1 MKISRSP
8 KWQHAD
14 AKVRLK
20 ALAEPLLEQSSIAI
34 LASDDPD
41 AAVRIAAIQR
51 LEDEDQLLR
60 LTLTAAADT
69 ITAAATQRL
78 IDLYSASNQLPKTA
92 LPANLL
98 VAIASTATTPEL
110 RIESVGRIQSE
121 DDLLILLEQENHS
134 KVWQQ
139 CASQLEQTPSLEL
152 IYKRFQS
159 RDKRVL
165 HIVKDKLQ
173 QRQDQAQAEAQRM
186 QDCEGTA
193 TALVKLAL
201 NNTSVEDH
209 RRFNLLQSQWQHLT
223 SQGLPATFN
232 PLLKAE
238 ADAAISQ
245 NLANQQAREQD
256 QALQAALARATV
268 ETLEQLHASLQGSP
282 DALESLAD
290 NLQAAAAN
298 WPAGVIDESAE
309 RYQQLRTALDPLGT
323 TFAHYQALLKLENSA
338 PLTQLVSAADKVQ
351 WPVAFAS
358 PASLAGKLQDIAT
371 RQTTEQAQQA
381 QLVESL
387 ASIDKQIAELG
398 ELIVAGQLKPATRL
412 HASIG
417 KKLDNFSSEHKT
429 SIELNNRL
437 EQQQQYALK
446 LIELKDWQG
455 FATNPKRTELC
466 EEMEKLR
473 DDDGIAPEEKAKTI
487 KELQEQ
493 WKTLGSSDSRE
504 GQKLWSRF
512 KRASDKAYE
521 PCDEFFKAQRATR
534 EQNLKNKQA
543 ICESLEM
550 FDKDNQWDSADWKGV
565 NDIVLKAQS
574 QWRDYNDI
582 PRHKYKKLQQRFT
595 DIIAV
600 LRDRLSA
607 EQERNHEL
615 KRALILNIETLLAND
630 SPAAEMVEVTKRSQR
645 EWQKIGI
652 SERRVDQK
660 LWKQFRT
667 QCDAVFERRD
677 AAMTETK
684 QAVNATRL
692 EALQVYEQ
700 LNRLVKDDAVERG
713 QIQQFQQQFRQIDLD
728 RSETKLRKDFD
739 SLCKRATQVIKA
751 RANTQVKAA
760 LAELRRLAHL
770 CRELEV
776 SETERD
782 TLLASWESE
791 IELPNDWRQRIEQRR
806 DQSEMPDA
814 KRLASNLDM
823 AESLCVRI
831 EILAGID
838 SPPQAQQRRM
848 QFQVARLN
856 RELSQGLKETR
867 TPDEQLREIQ
877 IDWYC
882 LGALP
887 ASSTDLDTRFNHA
900 EVKLGF
906 A

>member
-1 MKISRSP
+1 
-8 KWQHAD
+8 
-14 AKVRLK
+14 
-20 ALAEPLLEQSSIAI
+20 
-34 LASDDPD
+34 
-41 AAVRIAAIQR
+41 
-51 LEDEDQLLR
+51 
-60 LTLTAAADT
+60 
-69 ITAAATQRL
+69 
-78 IDLYSASNQLPKTA
+78 
-92 LPANLL
+92 
-98 VAIASTATTPEL
+98 
-110 RIESVGRIQSE
+110 
-121 DDLLILLEQENHS
+121 
-134 KVWQQ
+134 
-139 CASQLEQTPSLEL
+139 
-152 IYKRFQS
+152 
-159 RDKRVL
+159 
-165 HIVKDKLQ
+165 
-173 QRQDQAQAEAQRM
+173 
-186 QDCEGTA
+186 
-193 TALVKLAL
+193 LVKLAL
-201 NNTSVEDH
+201 NNVSAENH
-209 RRFNLLQSQWQHLT
+209 RRFNLLQSQWENLI
-223 SQGLPATFN
+223 SSGLPAAFN
-232 PLLKAE
+232 PLLKAQ

-245 NLANQQAREQD
+245 HLADQQAREQD
-256 QALQAALARATV
+256 QALQAELARATV
-268 ETLEQLHASLQGSP
+268 ETLEQLHANLLDSP
-282 DALESLAD
+282 DALEGLAG
-290 NLQAAAAN
+290 NLKTADAN
-298 WPAGVIDESAE
+298 WPARGIHEPAE
-309 RYQQLRTALDPLGT
+309 RYQQLRTALDQLST
-323 TFAHYQALLKLENSA
+323 AFDHYQALLKLEDST
-338 PLTQLVSAADKVQ
+338 PLAQLVSTADKVQ
-351 WPVAFAS
+351 WPATFAS
-358 PASLAGKLQDIAT
+358 PAPLASKLQNIAE
-371 RQTTEQAQQA
+371 RQALEHAQQA
-381 QLVESL
+381 QLIESL
-387 ASIDKQIAELG
+387 SSVDKQLAELG
-398 ELIVAGQLKPATRL
+398 AMIVAGQLKPATRL
-412 HASIG
+412 HTSIS
-417 KKLDNFSSEHKT
+417 KKLDAFPGEHKT
-429 SIELNNRL
+429 STELTKRL

-446 LIELKDWQG
+446 LVELKDWQG

-473 DDDGIAPEEKAKTI
+473 DDEAIPPEEKAKSI
-487 KELQEQ
+487 KALQEQ

-534 EQNLKNKQA
+534 EQNLKNKLA

-565 NDIVLKAQS
+565 NDIVTKAQS

-582 PRHKYKKLQQRFT
+582 PRHKYKKLQQRFMS
-595 DIIAV
+595 IIAV

-630 SPAAEMVEVTKRSQR
+630 SPVAEMVEVTKRSQR

-684 QAVNATRL
+684 QAVKASRL

-739 SLCKRATQVIKA
+739 GLCKRATQVIKA
-751 RANTQVKAA
+751 RATTQVKVA
-760 LAELRRLAHL
+760 LAELRRLAQL

-782 TLLASWESE
+782 TLLANWESE
-791 IELPNDWRQRIEQRR
+791 IELPRDWRQRIEQRR
-806 DQSEMPDA
+806 DQSETPDA
-814 KRLASNLDM
+814 KRLASNLDT
-823 AESLCVRI
+823 AESLCIRI

-848 QFQVARLN
+848 QYQVARLN

-867 TPDEQLREIQ
+867 SPDEQLREIQ

>member
-1 MKISRSP
+1 
-8 KWQHAD
+8 
-14 AKVRLK
+14 
-20 ALAEPLLEQSSIAI
+20 
-34 LASDDPD
+34 
-41 AAVRIAAIQR
+41 
-51 LEDEDQLLR
+51 
-60 LTLTAAADT
+60 
-69 ITAAATQRL
+69 
-78 IDLYSASNQLPKTA
+78 
-92 LPANLL
+92 
-98 VAIASTATTPEL
+98 
-110 RIESVGRIQSE
+110 
-121 DDLLILLEQENHS
+121 
-134 KVWQQ
+134 
-139 CASQLEQTPSLEL
+139 
-152 IYKRFQS
+152 
-159 RDKRVL
+159 
-165 HIVKDKLQ
+165 
-173 QRQDQAQAEAQRM
+173 
-186 QDCEGTA
+186 
-193 TALVKLAL
+193 L
-201 NNTSVEDH
+201 NNTSVENH
-209 RRFNLLQSQWQHLT
+209 RRFNLLQSQWENLI
-223 SQGLPATFN
+223 SSGLPAAFN
-232 PLLKAE
+232 PLLKAQ

-245 NLANQQAREQD
+245 HLADQQAREQD
-256 QALQAALARATV
+256 QALQAELARATQQAREQDQALQAELARATV
-268 ETLEQLHASLQGSP
+268 ETLEQLHANLLDSP
-282 DALESLAD
+282 DALEGLAG
-290 NLQAAAAN
+290 NLKTADAN
-298 WPAGVIDESAE
+298 WPARGIHEPAE
-309 RYQQLRTALDPLGT
+309 RYQQLRTALDQLST
-323 TFAHYQALLKLENSA
+323 AFDHYQALLKLEDST
-338 PLTQLVSAADKVQ
+338 PLAQLVSTADKVQ
-351 WPVAFAS
+351 WPATFAS
-358 PASLAGKLQDIAT
+358 PAPLASKLQNIAE
-371 RQTTEQAQQA
+371 RQALEHAQQA
-381 QLVESL
+381 QLIESL
-387 ASIDKQIAELG
+387 SSVDKQLAELG
-398 ELIVAGQLKPATRL
+398 AMIVAGQLKPATRL
-412 HASIG
+412 HTSIS
-417 KKLDNFSSEHKT
+417 KKLDAFPGEHKT
-429 SIELNNRL
+429 STELTKRL

-446 LIELKDWQG
+446 LVELKDWQG

-473 DDDGIAPEEKAKTI
+473 DDEAIPPEEKAKSI
-487 KELQEQ
+487 KALQEQ

-534 EQNLKNKQA
+534 EQNLKNKLA

-565 NDIVLKAQS
+565 NDIVTKAQS

-582 PRHKYKKLQQRFT
+582 PRHKYKKLQQRFMS
-595 DIIAV
+595 IIAV

-630 SPAAEMVEVTKRSQR
+630 SPVAEMVEVTKRSQREWQKIGISERRVDQIEVTKRSQR

-684 QAVNATRL
+684 QAVKASRL

-739 SLCKRATQVIKA
+739 GLCKRATQVIKA
-751 RANTQVKAA
+751 RATTQVKVA
-760 LAELRRLAHL
+760 LAELRRLAQL

-782 TLLASWESE
+782 TLLANWESE
-791 IELPNDWRQRIEQRR
+791 IELPRDWRQRIEQRR
-806 DQSEMPDA
+806 DQSETPDA
-814 KRLASNLDM
+814 KRLASNLDT
-823 AESLCVRI
+823 AESLCIRI

-848 QFQVARLN
+848 QYQVARLN

-867 TPDEQLREIQ
+867 SPDEQLREIQ

>member
-1 MKISRSP
+1 
-8 KWQHAD
+8 
-14 AKVRLK
+14 
-20 ALAEPLLEQSSIAI
+20 
-34 LASDDPD
+34 
-41 AAVRIAAIQR
+41 
-51 LEDEDQLLR
+51 
-60 LTLTAAADT
+60 
-69 ITAAATQRL
+69 
-78 IDLYSASNQLPKTA
+78 
-92 LPANLL
+92 
-98 VAIASTATTPEL
+98 
-110 RIESVGRIQSE
+110 
-121 DDLLILLEQENHS
+121 
-134 KVWQQ
+134 
-139 CASQLEQTPSLEL
+139 
-152 IYKRFQS
+152 
-159 RDKRVL
+159 
-165 HIVKDKLQ
+165 
-173 QRQDQAQAEAQRM
+173 
-186 QDCEGTA
+186 
-193 TALVKLAL
+193 L
-201 NNTSVEDH
+201 NNVSAENH
-209 RRFNLLQSQWQHLT
+209 RRFNLLQSQWENLI
-223 SQGLPATFN
+223 SSGLPAAFN
-232 PLLKAE
+232 PLLKAQ

-245 NLANQQAREQD
+245 HLADQQAREQD
-256 QALQAALARATV
+256 QALQAELARATV
-268 ETLEQLHASLQGSP
+268 ETLEQLHANLLDSP
-282 DALESLAD
+282 DALEGLAG
-290 NLQAAAAN
+290 NLKTADAN
-298 WPAGVIDESAE
+298 WPARGIHEPAE
-309 RYQQLRTALDPLGT
+309 RYQQLRTALDQLST
-323 TFAHYQALLKLENSA
+323 AFDHYQALLKLEDST
-338 PLTQLVSAADKVQ
+338 PLAQLVSTADKVQ
-351 WPVAFAS
+351 WPVTFAS
-358 PASLAGKLQDIAT
+358 PAPLASKLQNIAE
-371 RQTTEQAQQA
+371 RQALEHAQQA
-381 QLVESL
+381 QLIESL
-387 ASIDKQIAELG
+387 SSVDKQLAELG
-398 ELIVAGQLKPATRL
+398 AMIVAGQLKPATRL
-412 HASIG
+412 HTSIS
-417 KKLDNFSSEHKT
+417 KKLDAFPGEHKT
-429 SIELNNRL
+429 STELTKRL

-446 LIELKDWQG
+446 LVELKDWQG

-473 DDDGIAPEEKAKTI
+473 DDEAIPPEEKAKSI
-487 KELQEQ
+487 KALQEQ

-534 EQNLKNKQA
+534 EQNLKNKLA

-565 NDIVLKAQS
+565 NDIVTKAQS

-582 PRHKYKKLQQRFT
+582 PRHKYKKLQQRFMS
-595 DIIAV
+595 IIAV

-630 SPAAEMVEVTKRSQR
+630 SPVAEMVEVTKRSQR

-684 QAVNATRL
+684 QAVKASRL

-739 SLCKRATQVIKA
+739 GLCKRATQVIKA
-751 RANTQVKAA
+751 RATTQVKVA
-760 LAELRRLAHL
+760 LAELRRLAQL

-782 TLLASWESE
+782 TLLANWESE
-791 IELPNDWRQRIEQRR
+791 IELPRDWRQRIEQRR
-806 DQSEMPDA
+806 DQSETPDA
-814 KRLASNLDM
+814 KRLASNLDT
-823 AESLCVRI
+823 AESLCIRI

-848 QFQVARLN
+848 QYQVARLN

-867 TPDEQLREIQ
+867 SPDEQLREIQ

>member
-1 MKISRSP
+1 MKISRTP

-14 AKVRLK
+14 STVRLK
-20 ALAEPLLEQSSIAI
+20 ALTDPLLEQSSITF
-34 LASDDPD
+34 LASEDPD
-41 AAVRIAAIQR
+41 VEVRIAAIKR
-51 LEDEDQLLR
+51 LEDEDQLL
-60 LTLTAAADT
+60 TLTMAATSDT
-69 ITAAATQRL
+69 ITTATTQRL
-78 IDLYSASNQLPKTA
+78 IDLYSANNQLPETA
-92 LPANLL
+92 LPAILL
-98 VAIASTATTPEL
+98 VAVAGTATTPEL
-110 RIESVGRIQSE
+110 RIESVSRIQSE
-121 DDLLILLEQENHS
+121 DDLLVLLEQENHS

-139 CASQLEQTPSLEL
+139 CARQLQQTSSLEL

-159 RDKRVL
+159 RDKSVL

-173 QRQDQAQAEAQRM
+173 QRQDQAQAEAQWLL
-186 QDCEGTA
+186 DCEETA

-201 NNTSVEDH
+201 NNVSAEDH
-209 RRFNLLQSQWQHLT
+209 RRFNLLQSQWENLI
-223 SQGLPATFN
+223 SSSLPEAFS

-245 NLANQQAREQD
+245 NLADQQAREQD
-256 QALQAALARATV
+256 QARQADLARATV
-268 ETLEQLHASLQGSP
+268 ETLEQLYASLLDSP
-282 DALESLAD
+282 EALESLAG
-290 NLQAAAAN
+290 NLEATGAD
-298 WPAGVIDESAE
+298 WPASLTHEPAG
-309 RYQQLRTALDPLGT
+309 RYQQLRTALDQLST
-323 TFAHYQALLKLENSA
+323 AFDHYQALLKLDDSA
-338 PLTQLVSAADKVQ
+338 PLAQLVSTADKVQ
-351 WPVAFAS
+351 WPADFPS
-358 PASLAGKLQDIAT
+358 PAPLASKLQSIAD
-371 RQTTEQAQQA
+371 RQAVEQAQQA
-381 QLVESL
+381 KLIESL
-387 ASIDKQIAELG
+387 SSVDKQLAELG
-398 ELIVAGQLKPATRL
+398 EMIVAGQLKPATRL
-412 HASIG
+412 HTSIS
-417 KKLDNFSSEHKT
+417 KKLDTFSNEHKT
-429 SIELNNRL
+429 RTELTKRL

-446 LIELKDWQG
+446 LVELKDWQG

-473 DDDGIAPEEKAKTI
+473 DDEAIAPEEKAKSI
-487 KELQEQ
+487 KALQEQ

-521 PCDEFFKAQRATR
+521 PCDAFFKAQRATR

-565 NDIVLKAQS
+565 NDIVIRAQS

-582 PRHKYKKLQQRFT
+582 PRHKYKKLQQRFMS
-595 DIIAV
+595 IIAI
-600 LRDRLSA
+600 LRGRLSA

-630 SPAAEMVEVTKRSQR
+630 SPAAEMVEVTKKSQR

-684 QAVNATRL
+684 QAVNASRL

-713 QIQQFQQQFRQIDLD
+713 QIQQYQQQFRQIDLD

-739 SLCKRATQVIKA
+739 GLCKRATQVIKA
-751 RANTQVKAA
+751 RATTQVKAA

-770 CRELEV
+770 CRELETG
-776 SETERD
+776 EAKRD
-782 TLLASWESE
+782 TVLENWDSE

-806 DQSEMPDA
+806 EQSAAPDA
-814 KRLASNLDM
+814 KRLASNLDL
-823 AESLCVRI
+823 AESLCVQI

-838 SPPQAQQRRM
+838 SPPHAQQRRM
-848 QFQVARLN
+848 EYQVARLN

-867 TPDEQLREIQ
+867 SPDEQLREIQ

-887 ASSTDLDTRFNHA
+887 ANSTDLDTRFNHA

>member
-1 MKISRSP
+1 MK
-8 KWQHAD
+8 
-14 AKVRLK
+14 
-20 ALAEPLLEQSSIAI
+20 
-34 LASDDPD
+34 
-41 AAVRIAAIQR
+41 
-51 LEDEDQLLR
+51 
-60 LTLTAAADT
+60 
-69 ITAAATQRL
+69 
-78 IDLYSASNQLPKTA
+78 
-92 LPANLL
+92 
-98 VAIASTATTPEL
+98 
-110 RIESVGRIQSE
+110 
-121 DDLLILLEQENHS
+121 
-134 KVWQQ
+134 
-139 CASQLEQTPSLEL
+139 
-152 IYKRFQS
+152 
-159 RDKRVL
+159 
-165 HIVKDKLQ
+165 
-173 QRQDQAQAEAQRM
+173 AQ
-186 QDCEGTA
+186 
-193 TALVKLAL
+193 
-201 NNTSVEDH
+201 
-209 RRFNLLQSQWQHLT
+209 
-223 SQGLPATFN
+223 
-232 PLLKAE
+232 

-245 NLANQQAREQD
+245 HLADQQAREQD
-256 QALQAALARATV
+256 QALQAELARATV
-268 ETLEQLHASLQGSP
+268 ETLEQLHANLLDSP
-282 DALESLAD
+282 DALEGLAG
-290 NLQAAAAN
+290 NLKTADAN
-298 WPAGVIDESAE
+298 WPARGIHEPAE
-309 RYQQLRTALDPLGT
+309 RYQQLRTALDQLST
-323 TFAHYQALLKLENSA
+323 AFDHYQALLKLEDST
-338 PLTQLVSAADKVQ
+338 PLAQLVSTADKVQ
-351 WPVAFAS
+351 WPATFAS
-358 PASLAGKLQDIAT
+358 PAPLASKLQNIAE
-371 RQTTEQAQQA
+371 RQALEHAQQA
-381 QLVESL
+381 QLIESL
-387 ASIDKQIAELG
+387 SSVDKQLAELG
-398 ELIVAGQLKPATRL
+398 AMIVAGQLKPATRL
-412 HASIG
+412 HTSIS
-417 KKLDNFSSEHKT
+417 KKLDAFPGEHKT
-429 SIELNNRL
+429 STELTKRL

-446 LIELKDWQG
+446 LVELKDWQG

-473 DDDGIAPEEKAKTI
+473 DDEAIPPEEKAKSI
-487 KELQEQ
+487 KALQEQ

-534 EQNLKNKQA
+534 EQNLKNKLA

-565 NDIVLKAQS
+565 NDIVTKAQS

-582 PRHKYKKLQQRFT
+582 PRHKYKKLQQRFMS
-595 DIIAV
+595 IIAV

-630 SPAAEMVEVTKRSQR
+630 SPVAEMVEVTKRSQR

-684 QAVNATRL
+684 QAVKASRL

-739 SLCKRATQVIKA
+739 GLCKRATQVIKA
-751 RANTQVKAA
+751 RATTQVKVA
-760 LAELRRLAHL
+760 LAELRRLAQL

-782 TLLASWESE
+782 TLLANWESE
-791 IELPNDWRQRIEQRR
+791 IELPRDWRQRIEQRR
-806 DQSEMPDA
+806 DQSETPDA
-814 KRLASNLDM
+814 KRLASNLDT
-823 AESLCVRI
+823 AESLCIRI

-848 QFQVARLN
+848 QYQVARLN

-867 TPDEQLREIQ
+867 SPDEQLREIQ